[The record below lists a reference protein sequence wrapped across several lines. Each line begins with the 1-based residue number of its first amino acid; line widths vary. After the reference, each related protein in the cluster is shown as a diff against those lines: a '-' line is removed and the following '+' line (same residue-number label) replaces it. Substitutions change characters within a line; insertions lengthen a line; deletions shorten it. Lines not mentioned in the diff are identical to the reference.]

1 MPSYKDRLIAQQ
13 KKLSERERMLEKY
26 AKDIVT
32 AQENIK
38 KAHKDISDIKAEI
51 DNIKL
56 RLLADMIAEKGIT
69 VGALSAAIEAGAF
82 SNIVGKPPDNIEKAI
97 DEKNAENGTTAK
109 TILSEKEELTSEE
122 T

>member
-69 VGALSAAIEAGAF
+69 VGALSAAIEAGAL

-97 DEKNAENGTTAK
+97 DEKSAENGTTDK
-109 TILSEKEELTSEE
+109 TILSEKEKLTSEE